1 MLELETAGVPELK
14 LPAWPDFPLLWTR
27 WYSVLYASV
36 SPDMHVHACAARFED
51 LSISVTLVSSHVD
64 MRASTIYHGWLGT
77 EVVVRL
83 HGCVVR

>member
-1 MLELETAGVPELK
+1 MACMLELETAGVPELK
-14 LPAWPDFPLLWTR
+14 LPAWPDVPLLWTR

-64 MRASTIYHGWLGT
+64 MRASTIYTLDG
-77 EVVVRL
+77 
-83 HGCVVR
+83 